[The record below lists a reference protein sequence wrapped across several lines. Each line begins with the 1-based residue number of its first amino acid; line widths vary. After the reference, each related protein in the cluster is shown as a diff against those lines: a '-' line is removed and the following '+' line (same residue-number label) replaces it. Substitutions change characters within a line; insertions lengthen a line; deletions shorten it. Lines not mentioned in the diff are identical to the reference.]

1 MKKSK
6 VYLSIPAVVLA
17 ALYLTFIV
25 DLQTLESTW
34 QRVFVFCY
42 FLVMGALACVLK
54 SRYAKGKPVSIKSR
68 IAAAA
73 LAALL
78 VGAGWNTLLPHV
90 LYPADG
96 SYAYAVWEKALYSL
110 GAWVI
115 VFYIAQLALLFLA
128 RPMEKR
134 GWTERQKALAFLLMG
149 NFVFLFFTSGRIQ
162 PTHLTQGFLLLLTAA
177 SVWCINRRSACM
189 EKYRTKGSRAAVGAI
204 AVYASLASFAQRFF
218 LDGNTR
224 MHFSLPGL
232 FYVLSG
238 ILWFI
243 PVIWTMLFVLEWLSA
258 RPRTLPKPENRRKA
272 WWKLF
277 AVLAVCQAAVLW
289 ILWPGGFPAD
299 AIDQLSQAAGL
310 YAVNDWH
317 PVMHTLLEKIVLT
330 VIPNA
335 GAITAVQMLLF
346 TWLLTSVLMIGYD
359 SGISLRLL
367 AALGAL
373 IELLP
378 NQALSWSNVLKD
390 FPFTLALLW
399 GLYLLALLAMKKP
412 RSKTFGFYAC
422 LAADIFLICTL
433 RHNGIVPGMAVAVL
447 CIGLTLKN
455 YAEVRWKAL
464 ASTLAAAA
472 LLAVYKGPVF
482 TALGVVSNGMSP
494 YTTMLCAVGSCL
506 NKDLPLSEESERIM
520 EKALPL
526 EDWRD
531 YYSRY
536 LGHDPYY
543 WDRPEGSVP
552 YTPSEITAEDAFTV
566 YLEALRKYPDVVI
579 KDRLDGTDILW
590 DVAQPADSFNS
601 RSFNF
606 ISPFDE
612 TALPMPV
619 GGLERAED
627 GSYTKT
633 SLPARVYYATT
644 YSFSRSNVVDMVL
657 WRTGAYLIAF
667 LVLLL
672 FWQKNHMRR
681 IWWAAVPML
690 GNVAGSM
697 LVLYHQSF
705 RYVYFVQVSVLALLF
720 ITIAAKSRR
729 EAAPETTPEEETTEK
744 EEDNDGQ
751 DRCTDTVL

>member
-1 MKKSK
+1 MKRSK
-6 VYLSIPAVVLA
+6 IYLSVPAVVLA

-25 DLQTLESTW
+25 DLQTLESTA
-34 QRVFVFCY
+34 QRAFVFCY
-42 FLVMGALACVLK
+42 FLVMGVLASVLK
-54 SRYAKGKPVSIKSR
+54 SKYAQGKPVSQKSR
-68 IAAAA
+68 MAAAA

-96 SYAYAVWEKALYSL
+96 SYAYAAWEKALYSL

-115 VFYIAQLALLFLA
+115 VFYAAQLALLFLA
-128 RPMEKR
+128 RPVEKR

-162 PTHLTQGFLLLLTAA
+162 PTHLTQGFLLLLTAV
-177 SVWCINRRSACM
+177 SVWCFNRRSACM
-189 EKYRTKGSRAAVGAI
+189 EKYRTKGSRAAIGAV

-232 FYVLSG
+232 VYVLSG
-238 ILWFI
+238 VLWFI
-243 PVIWTMLFVLEWLSA
+243 PVIRTMLFTLEWLSA
-258 RPRTLPKPENRRKA
+258 RPRTLPKPESRRKA

-277 AVLAVCQAAVLW
+277 AVLAVCQIAVLC
-289 ILWPGGFPAD
+289 ILWPGGFPVD
-299 AIDQLSQAAGL
+299 AIDQISQAMGF
-310 YAVNDWH
+310 YAINDWH
-317 PVMHTLLEKIVLT
+317 PVIHTLLEKLVLT
-330 VIPNA
+330 VVPNA

-359 SGISLRLL
+359 SGVPLRLL
-367 AALGAL
+367 AVLGAIL
-373 IELLP
+373 EFLP
-378 NQALSWSNVLKD
+378 NQALSWSNALKD

-399 GLYLLALLAMKKP
+399 GLYLLALLAMQKP
-412 RSKTFGFYAC
+412 RSKTVGFYVC
-422 LAADIFLICTL
+422 LAIDIFLICTL
-433 RHNGIVPGMAVAVL
+433 RHNGIVPGIAVAVL
-447 CIGLTLKN
+447 CIGLTWKN
-455 YAEVRWKAL
+455 YAGVRWKPL
-464 ASTLAAAA
+464 AAVLAAAA
-472 LLAVYKGPVF
+472 LMAVYKGPVF
-482 TALGVVSNGMSP
+482 TALDVASNGMSP
-494 YTTMLCAVGSCL
+494 YTTMLSAVGSCL

-526 EDWRD
+526 EDWKD

-543 WDRPEGSVP
+543 WGRPEGSVP
-552 YTPSEITAEDAFTV
+552 YTPLEITGRDAFTV

-590 DVAQPADSFNS
+590 DVAQPADSFNARTFS
-601 RSFNF
+601 F
-606 ISPFDE
+606 ISPFAE
-612 TALPMPV
+612 NTIPMPTD
-619 GGLERAED
+619 GMTRTED

-633 SLPARVYYATT
+633 SLPARVYYAAT
-644 YSFSRSNVVDMVL
+644 YSFSVNNAVDMVL

-667 LVLLL
+667 LVLLV
-672 FWQKNHMRR
+672 FWQKNAMRR
-681 IWWAAVPML
+681 IWWASVPML

-720 ITIAAKSRR
+720 ITVAAASRWN
-729 EAAPETTPEEETTEK
+729 AAPETAAEEETTEK
-744 EEDNDGQ
+744 EEENDGQ
-751 DRCTDTVL
+751 NCRSDTVL